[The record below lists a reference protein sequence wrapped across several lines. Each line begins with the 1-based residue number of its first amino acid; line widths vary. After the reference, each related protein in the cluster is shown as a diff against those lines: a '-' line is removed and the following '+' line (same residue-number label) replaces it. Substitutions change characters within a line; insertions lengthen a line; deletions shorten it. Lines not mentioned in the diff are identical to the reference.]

1 MILEIYMKNCA
12 LVEELRLTID
22 KNLNILTG
30 ETGSGKSIII
40 DALGLCLGNKYDKSF
55 LRKGTDKGFVETVF
69 YSENENLKRI
79 MSENDIDMEDGIIT
93 IARVI
98 YSDGKSTA
106 RVNGRTVKL
115 SLLKEIVSYL
125 IDVHGQHQNQLL
137 FDPSRHLKFIDA
149 FAGETIVDAKME
161 YKELYSEYSKVKSEL
176 LRLND
181 NKDEMEIQREIDLL
195 KFQIDEIEAAN
206 LNPEEYEELIQKRDV
221 FRNSEK
227 IFNNLNVSYEAIHN
241 SEINAIDIVGRVVS
255 ELSSIASFDKKI
267 GDIYNE
273 VERIMYELQDLSGEI
288 RDYKD
293 SINFEPYEL
302 EQIEIRLNDINN
314 LRRKYGDTIEDI
326 FNFHEKISKRLYDI
340 LNRDEEK
347 ERLKEKLESIEKEL
361 YKKSEVLTEI
371 RKEQAE
377 KMAALLIEELDSMD
391 MKNVRFCT
399 EFSDRYFTAEG
410 RDFAEFMISFN
421 VGEDLRPISKVASG
435 GEISRFM
442 LAFKTI
448 LADTDEIET
457 LVFDEID
464 TGISGIAAQNV
475 GEKLSDIATKKQIIC
490 ITHLPQIAANAD
502 THYCIEKKTDGERTF
517 TVVEKL
523 DADGRKREISR
534 LISGKQI
541 TEKTIEHAKEILS
554 LAEEYKCR

>member
-1 MILEIYMKNCA
+1 MKNCA

-267 GDIYNE
+267 DDIYNE

-399 EFSDRYFTAEG
+399 EFSDRDFTAEG

>member
-1 MILEIYMKNCA
+1 MKNCA

-347 ERLKEKLESIEKEL
+347 ERLKEKLESIEEEL

-377 KMAALLIEELDSMD
+377 KMAALLIEELDSMN

-399 EFSDRYFTAEG
+399 EFSDRDFTAEG

>member
-1 MILEIYMKNCA
+1 MKNCA

-55 LRKGTDKGFVETVF
+55 LRKGAEKGFVETVF

-115 SLLKEIVSYL
+115 TLLKEIVSYL

-149 FAGETIVDAKME
+149 FAGEKILDSKNE
-161 YKELYSEYSKVKSEL
+161 YKELYSEYSRIKSEL
-176 LRLND
+176 SRLND

-206 LNPEEYEELIQKRDV
+206 LNTEEYEELIQKRDV

-227 IFNNLNVSYEAIHN
+227 IFNNLNISYEAIHN
-241 SEINAIDIVGRVVS
+241 SDMNAIDIVGRIVS
-255 ELSSIASFDKKI
+255 ELSPISSFDKKI
-267 GDIYNE
+267 ESICNE

-288 RDYKD
+288 RNYKD

-326 FNFHEKISKRLYDI
+326 FKFHEKISKRLYDI

-347 ERLKEKLESIEKEL
+347 EKLKEELYIIEKEL
-361 YKKSEVLTEI
+361 YKKAEVLTEI
-371 RKEQAE
+371 RKKEAV
-377 KMAALLIEELDSMD
+377 KMAEFLIEELDSMD
-391 MKNVRFCT
+391 MKNVRFST
-399 EFSDRYFTAEG
+399 EFSDKDFTIDG

-517 TVVEKL
+517 TIVEKL
-523 DADGRKREISR
+523 DYEGRKREISR

-541 TEKTIEHAKEILS
+541 TEKTIEHAKEIISLS
-554 LAEEYKCR
+554 DEYKKRRVM

>member
-1 MILEIYMKNCA
+1 MKNCA

-326 FNFHEKISKRLYDI
+326 FDFHEKISKRLYDI

-399 EFSDRYFTAEG
+399 EFSDRDFTAAG

-517 TVVEKL
+517 TIVEKL

>member
-1 MILEIYMKNCA
+1 MKNCA

-347 ERLKEKLESIEKEL
+347 ERLKKKLESIEKEL

>member
-1 MILEIYMKNCA
+1 MKNCA

>member
-1 MILEIYMKNCA
+1 MKNCA

-326 FNFHEKISKRLYDI
+326 FDFHEKISKRLYDI

-399 EFSDRYFTAEG
+399 EFTDRDFTAEG

>member
-1 MILEIYMKNCA
+1 MKNCA

-347 ERLKEKLESIEKEL
+347 ERLKEKLESIEEEL

-399 EFSDRYFTAEG
+399 EFSDRDFTAEG

>member
-1 MILEIYMKNCA
+1 MKNCA

-22 KNLNILTG
+22 KNLNIFTG

-326 FNFHEKISKRLYDI
+326 FDFHEKISKRLYDI

-399 EFSDRYFTAEG
+399 EFSDRDFTAAG

-517 TVVEKL
+517 TIVEKL

>member
-1 MILEIYMKNCA
+1 MKNCA

-255 ELSSIASFDKKI
+255 ELSYIASFDKKI

-347 ERLKEKLESIEKEL
+347 ERLKEKLESIEEEL

-399 EFSDRYFTAEG
+399 EFSDRDFTAEG